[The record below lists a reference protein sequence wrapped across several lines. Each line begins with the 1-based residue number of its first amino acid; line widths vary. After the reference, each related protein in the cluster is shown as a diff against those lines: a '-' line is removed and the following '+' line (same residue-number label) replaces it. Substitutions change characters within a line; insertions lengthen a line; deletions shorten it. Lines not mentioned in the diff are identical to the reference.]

1 MSAKVRP
8 EVQATIGRYR
18 DACLTT
24 EIAARDFTAA
34 SEELQA
40 MVAKGMTLTEL
51 AAVMEAYKEIESS
64 MPRLAALRA
73 S

>member
-40 MVAKGMTLTEL
+40 MVAKGMTLPEL
-51 AAVMEAYKEIESS
+51 AAVLRAYEETESAI
-64 MPRLAALRA
+64 PRLRVA
-73 S
+73 